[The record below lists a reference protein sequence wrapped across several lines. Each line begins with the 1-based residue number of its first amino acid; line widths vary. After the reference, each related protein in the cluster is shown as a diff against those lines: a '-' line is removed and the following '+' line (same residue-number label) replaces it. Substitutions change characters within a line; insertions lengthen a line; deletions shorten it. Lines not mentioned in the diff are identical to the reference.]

1 MIALDDAALGQVF
14 ISATAVPTARRH
26 HWLAGVAKRLE
37 RGPPSRS
44 ARYVARHRQ
53 RVRDGLA
60 VLQVEVDEALLSMT
74 LIDLGLLHVNAGDDR
89 AALAKA
95 AGRALNELCN
105 VLQPESVIRDSVRLR
120 LILTDLNRRSPRGP
134 HSTRPRTP
142 SGQARSSDRRR
153 SAGP

>member
-1 MIALDDAALGQVF
+1 MPL
-14 ISATAVPTARRH
+14 SAKCSSPQPRPR
-26 HWLAGVAKRLE
+26 LSAGASGSRGSPSGSK

-60 VLQVEVDEALLSMT
+60 VLQVEVNEALLSMT
-74 LIDLGLLHVNAGDDR
+74 LIDLGLLEVNAGDDR

-120 LILTDLNRRSPRGP
+120 LILTDLSRRSPRG
-134 HSTRPRTP
+134 HSRGPLTP
-142 SGQARSSDRRR
+142 SGYPRSSDRRGR
-153 SAGP
+153 GAS